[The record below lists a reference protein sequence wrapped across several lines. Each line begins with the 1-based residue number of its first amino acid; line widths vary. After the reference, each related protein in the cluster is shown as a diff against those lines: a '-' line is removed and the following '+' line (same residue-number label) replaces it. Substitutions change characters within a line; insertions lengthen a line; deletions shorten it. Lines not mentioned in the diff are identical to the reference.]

1 MIGLGCLRFAIPGCV
16 SRKSSVECNGYLVTA
31 SRELIAALSGEASG
45 RDGNALRVAERL
57 AGEIEGFD
65 RNLLR
70 HLENEEALIIPLIL
84 ERIRDDPNFR

>member
-1 MIGLGCLRFAIPGCV
+1 
-16 SRKSSVECNGYLVTA
+16 
-31 SRELIAALSGEASG
+31 
-45 RDGNALRVAERL
+45 LRVAERL

-70 HLENEEALIIPLIL
+70 HLEDEEALIIPLIL